1 MSVEYLQRPREIMSN
16 CQIVH
21 NFLLVKCLIITY
33 LVCPSLVKTNIACG
47 LQINW
52 RPVIWGFTLQ
62 FVIGILVLRW
72 KPGYEAVQWLSDEI
86 MKFIYYSLEGA
97 AVVFGDPML
106 ILHPYV
112 FVVSIR
118 RAYLLQRI
126 HK

>member
-16 CQIVH
+16 CQIV
-21 NFLLVKCLIITY
+21 LLVKCLIITY
-33 LVCPSLVKTNIACG
+33 LVCPSLVKMNIACG

-72 KPGYEAVQWLSDEI
+72 KPGYDAVQWLSDEI

-106 ILHPYV
+106 MLHPYV